1 MTYEEKRRLF
11 SIFTSK
17 KKKKEILDRL
27 FDGTKYFE
35 IEYILKGNDSLKA
48 FKVFYKLA
56 YESLVDFYK
65 NAWDKT
71 LLNTIPLNIVS
82 SEFLREVMNVKYTF
96 ELYGILTDEKVS
108 EELKETIYN
117 IFEKEIEWDIE
128 SSPYTF
134 LPSYLSSK
142 GLYSKLG
149 DKIIERISKT
159 TYIGNFSDIFSNT
172 EIPEEIKKRLFDLGK
187 ENIRQQAQKAN
198 LSSLLY
204 YLEAKDALYTDF
216 ADLIIDSLKD
226 KGIDE
231 YNIHYLI
238 QFFIK
243 AQVPDDVKK
252 RVFSVVD
259 GEQLKEQIKNKSSY
273 ELIQLLNDSHCFKEF
288 LDIII
293 DMLSQKISVGEMFQF
308 FSSSNRIPNEIK
320 EIMFEKIKPNLE
332 HDISL
337 LKVYDIDGLSK
348 DIENTYGKFRQL
360 INSILG
366 KRNLDLERKFLS
378 MTYSSDKE
386 QIFEDNKNAFEQML
400 LNFTD
405 EQFVAL
411 VINSYLENRL
421 YDKGIDLIVKVLV
434 QRNIDSNILFSL
446 LMKPYLSDEIKE
458 KIYNATESRI
468 LEMISGD
475 NIYDFIAGEDFGRY
489 GGTMYPKVLTKMI
502 EPLSNTFPKYDSNQ
516 QDIIV
521 SRINTLSLDDKS
533 IFFKTVFN
541 ISKDRIEYFSN
552 LLSFY
557 KGSPTKFLDNFEKF
571 KYFLDLAN
579 IDINVFFQ
587 YSLSI
592 SYDWLSDILNIINAI
607 SITEFINIKNYFFSK
622 FYPQGISEN
631 KIIGNFLD
639 LVKNYNRYPKLLV
652 SIVNSNR
659 ELENYEKDQISFLF
673 GRTEIISGKD
683 KPNSIEDC
691 NNLKELFKNSL
702 HQKLENMEIMD
713 LQALKEIISM
723 ALFNDSLE
731 SMQIKLE
738 TYGNPEELTKLQ
750 FNNRKHPEFNKDI
763 GFMKILATM
772 IEEIINCN
780 DIESLKQILENILKN
795 YELVYRVSQ
804 IFSNYEER
812 MRILY
817 EKEANLNF
825 TKINSDKLREKVLDK
840 ERTQRYG
847 VDVYDFSDKAYLLNA
862 HVKSERETI
871 EGLVNGEASGDMNF
885 ICLGP
890 ISHANQV
897 YYYGGHGI
905 IFATDEI
912 PYGNFIASSISNM
925 SSNSSIS
932 KNSSEVKNIRREQ
945 RGILEVSSAKYEN
958 NPEMLAFRKDIKFK
972 YIVLPDSREATL
984 EEREIAKKYGL
995 KFVLTQPSGKRVENP
1010 ISLEEDLEISNEKE
1024 NNNLEELKQLK
1035 DVLLQTAKSKP
1046 RRIALLTDEHAL
1058 FEPSLAILE
1067 DARRNGVDE
1076 IYSLG
1081 DEIGTGPNPKETLE
1095 LLESYGVQSLSGNHN
1110 DYVTEGVMAYQNHLR
1125 GRAYNEALRNSDWTR
1140 SQLTSEQI
1148 SKMQLYPSMIELSLG
1163 GEKILL
1169 CHTVEDLKN
1178 GQIRISSEN
1187 YKQIFQGHTHFKGK
1201 DGNIFTLRGAG
1212 IGAKGDDIK
1221 KAYYVI
1227 LTENPDGGFS
1237 VEERYVPFDVRNVQ
1251 TSINVSDLPLED
1263 KNKISNWVEPG
1274 RSR

>member
-1 MTYEEKRRLF
+1 MTYEEKRKLF

-134 LPSYLSSK
+134 LPNYLSSK

-172 EIPEEIKKRLFDLGK
+172 EIPEEIKKRLFDLSK

-320 EIMFEKIKPNLE
+320 DIMFEKIKSNLE

-378 MTYSSDKE
+378 MTYSVDKE
-386 QIFEDNKNAFEQML
+386 KIFEDNKNAFEQML

-502 EPLSNTFPKYDSNQ
+502 EPLSNSFHKFDLNK
-516 QDIIV
+516 QDIII
-521 SRINTLSLDDKS
+521 SRINTLSVNDKS
-533 IFFKTVFN
+533 IFFKNVFN
-541 ISKDRIEYFSN
+541 ISEDKIDYFSN

-557 KGSPTKFLDNFEKF
+557 HGSPTKFLNSYAKF
-571 KYFLDLAN
+571 KYLLN
-579 IDINVFFQ
+579 IVHIDVNIFFQ
-587 YSLSI
+587 YSLGLN
-592 SYDWLSDILNIINAI
+592 YDWLSDILNIVNTL
-607 SITEFINIKNYFFSK
+607 SITNFINIKNYFFTK

-631 KIIGNFLD
+631 KIITNFLE
-639 LVKNYNRYPKLLV
+639 LVKNYNRYPELLM
-652 SIVNSNR
+652 SIANSNR
-659 ELENYEKDQISFLF
+659 ELTNDEKEQISFLF
-673 GRTEIISGKD
+673 SKSEIIGGKD
-683 KPNSIEDC
+683 KPTSIEDC
-691 NNLKELFKNSL
+691 NNLKEIFKNELAGKLKNIETMSL
-702 HQKLENMEIMD
+702 HE
-713 LQALKEIISM
+713 LKELISQV
-723 ALFNDSLE
+723 LFNDYLYNVQE
-731 SMQIKLE
+731 KLE
-738 TYGNPEELTKLQ
+738 MYGNPEELTKLQ

-795 YELVYRVSQ
+795 YELTYRVSY
-804 IFSNYEER
+804 IFSNYEGR

-862 HVKSERETI
+862 HVKSGRETI
-871 EGLVNGEASGDMNF
+871 EQLVNGEASGDMNF
-885 ICLGP
+885 ICFSP

-897 YYYGGHGI
+897 FYWSREDDM
-905 IFATDEI
+905 IFGYDYI
-912 PYGNFIASSISNM
+912 PTGSFIASSDNNMGSNGA
-925 SSNSSIS
+925 IS
-932 KNSSEVKNIRREQ
+932 KNSSEVSSIARIQ
-945 RGILEVSSAKYEN
+945 RGVLEVSRAKYQN
-958 NPEMLAFRKDIKFK
+958 NPEMLGFRKDCIPK
-972 YIVLPDSREATL
+972 YLILPGGREATL
-984 EEREIAKKYGL
+984 QEREIAKKYGL
-995 KFVLTQPSGKRVENP
+995 KFVLTQPSGTRIENP
-1010 ISLEEDLEISNEKE
+1010 IPLEEETLSEKE

-1035 DVLLQTAKSKP
+1035 EALLQTAKSKP

-1058 FEPSLAILE
+1058 FEPTLAILE

-1081 DEIGTGPNPKETLE
+1081 DEVGTGPNPKETLE
-1095 LLESYGVQSLSGNHN
+1095 LLESYGVQSVSGNHN

-1125 GRAYNEALRNSDWTR
+1125 GGAYNEALRNSDWTR

-1212 IGAKGDDIK
+1212 IGSKGADVK

>member
-1 MTYEEKRRLF
+1 MTYEEKRKLF

-117 IFEKEIEWDIE
+117 IFEKEIEEDIKQL
-128 SSPYTF
+128 SIWS
-134 LPSYLSSK
+134 LKNLISSK
-142 GLYSKLG
+142 GLYSKLE
-149 DKIIERISKT
+149 DKIIERISRT
-159 TYIGNFSDIFSNT
+159 NYIGDFSDIFSNS
-172 EIPEEIKKRLFDLGK
+172 EISEEIKKKLFDLSK

-320 EIMFEKIKPNLE
+320 DIMFEKIKPNLE

-378 MTYSSDKE
+378 MTYSVDKE
-386 QIFEDNKNAFEQML
+386 KIFEDNKNAFEQML

-502 EPLSNTFPKYDSNQ
+502 EPLSNSFHKFDLNK
-516 QDIIV
+516 QDIII
-521 SRINTLSLDDKS
+521 SRINTLSVNDKS
-533 IFFKTVFN
+533 IFFKNVFN
-541 ISKDRIEYFSN
+541 ISEDKIDYFSN

-557 KGSPTKFLDNFEKF
+557 HRSPTKFLNSYAKF
-571 KYFLDLAN
+571 KYLLN
-579 IDINVFFQ
+579 IVHIDVNIFFQ
-587 YSLSI
+587 YSLGLN
-592 SYDWLSDILNIINAI
+592 YDWLSDILNIVNTL
-607 SITEFINIKNYFFSK
+607 SITNFINIKNYFFTK

-631 KIIGNFLD
+631 KIITNFLE
-639 LVKNYNRYPKLLV
+639 LVKNYNRYPELLMA
-652 SIVNSNR
+652 IANSNR
-659 ELENYEKDQISFLF
+659 ELTNEEKEQISFLF
-673 GRTEIISGKD
+673 SKSEIIGGKD
-683 KPNSIEDC
+683 KPTSIEDC
-691 NNLKELFKNSL
+691 NNLKEIFKNELAGKLKNIEAMSL
-702 HQKLENMEIMD
+702 TSLKELISQVLFNAYLYNVQEKLEM
-713 LQALKEIISM
+713 
-723 ALFNDSLE
+723 
-731 SMQIKLE
+731 
-738 TYGNPEELTKLQ
+738 YGNPEELTKLQ
-750 FNNRKHPEFNKDI
+750 FNNRKHPEFNKDVS
-763 GFMKILATM
+763 FMKILATM
-772 IEEIINCN
+772 IEEVINCN

-795 YELVYRVSQ
+795 YELTYRVSQ

-812 MRILY
+812 MKILY

-847 VDVYDFSDKAYLLNA
+847 VDVYDFSDKAYILNA
-862 HVKSERETI
+862 HVKSGRETI
-871 EGLVNGEASGDMNF
+871 EGLVNGEASGEMNF

-897 YYYGGHGI
+897 YYGGHGI

-912 PYGNFIASSISNM
+912 PYGNFIASSTSNM
-925 SSNSSIS
+925 GSNAAIS
-932 KNSSEVKNIRREQ
+932 KNSGEVKNIKREQ
-945 RGILEVSSAKYEN
+945 RGLLEVSSAKYGN

-1010 ISLEEDLEISNEKE
+1010 ISLEEDLEISNAKE
-1024 NNNLEELKQLK
+1024 NNSLEELKQLK
-1035 DVLLQTAKSKP
+1035 EALLQTTQTKP
-1046 RRIALLTDEHAL
+1046 RRIAILTDEHAL
-1058 FEPSLAILE
+1058 FEPTLAILE

-1081 DEIGTGPNPKETLE
+1081 DEVGTGPNPKETLE
-1095 LLESYGVQSLSGNHN
+1095 LLESYGVQSVSGNHN
-1110 DYVTEGVMAYQNHLR
+1110 DYVTEGVMEYQNHLR

-1212 IGAKGDDIK
+1212 IGAKGDDVK

-1227 LTENPDGGFS
+1227 LAENPDGGFS